1 MRPNPVRWV
10 LYAWGAAL
18 PARHREWVLFDVT
31 TRTWRL
37 RHLARA
43 TAQLAPFAVLLYVFI
58 PGQPWVRAMAVLGG
72 LMIGYFYSCAYM
84 AESAEHRSVKAGYPR
99 GTAVAARAEVH
110 SDDRREAQARYEE
123 RWRS

>member
-1 MRPNPVRWV
+1 VRWL

-31 TRTWRL
+31 TRTWPL

-43 TAQLAPFAVLLYVFI
+43 TAQLAPFAVLLYAFI
-58 PGQPWVRAMAVLGG
+58 PGQPWVRAMAVAGG
-72 LMIGYFYSCAYM
+72 LVIGYFYSFAYM
-84 AESAEHRSVKAGYPR
+84 AESAEHRAMKAGYPR
-99 GTAVAARAEVH
+99 GSAASLRAEGD
-110 SDDRREAQARYEE
+110 SEGRREAQRRYED